1 MRQIYVIGSNE
12 NGRGLTMKAYK
23 LTISKFYIFLYTTL
37 TDITYISPN
46 VKNHCIQVLCYLC
59 LCCEFTFM
67 LYYFSDFKMIQ
78 RQFFAF
84 IFGFYCISL
93 ECEYICAR
101 TVKHKSKCSR
111 MSFSLNDANTCIL
124 NRLKSG

>member
-1 MRQIYVIGSNE
+1 MRQIYVVESDE
-12 NGRGLTMKAYK
+12 NGRGLTMKAHE

-37 TDITYISPN
+37 RDITYFIKCEKSLHPSSM
-46 VKNHCIQVLCYLC
+46 YLC

-67 LYYFSDFKMIQ
+67 LYYFSDFKMVQ